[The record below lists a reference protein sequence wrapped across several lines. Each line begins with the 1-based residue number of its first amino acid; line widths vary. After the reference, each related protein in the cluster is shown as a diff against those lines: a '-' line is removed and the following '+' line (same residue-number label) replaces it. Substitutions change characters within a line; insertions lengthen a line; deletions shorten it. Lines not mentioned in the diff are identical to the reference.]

1 MHLEIHDVT
10 DYGNKLVFKL
20 EYDEDFRQTISKL
33 KNKSNISKKEI
44 QQYILEVLENNLN
57 FDDLNRDI
65 S

>member
-1 MHLEIHDVT
+1 
-10 DYGNKLVFKL
+10 VFKL
-20 EYDEDFRQTISKL
+20 EYDEDFRQKISKL

>member
-1 MHLEIHDVT
+1 
-10 DYGNKLVFKL
+10 VFKL